1 MGKRKRLG
9 GRGRKISKIIV
20 RNNPE
25 AIATILNN
33 HAVGAEVQEF
43 ILENQE
49 YQDDDAYYVIDM
61 ADIPEPS
68 LDAIGL
74 TYDDII
80 EGYEFNRNQTSITNG
95 RDGRFMTVE
104 VFAPEDEGRGSPKK
118 RREKRKGSRKG
129 SRKDS
134 RKRKRQ

>member
-9 GRGRKISKIIV
+9 GRGRRISKIIV

-25 AIATILNN
+25 AIAAILNN
-33 HAVGAEVQEF
+33 HTVGDEVMEF
-43 ILENQE
+43 ILDNQE

-61 ADIPEPS
+61 ADDPPS

-80 EGYEFNRNQTSITNG
+80 EGYEFNRNQASITNG

-104 VFAPEDEGRGSPKK
+104 VFSPDDEGRGSPKK
-118 RREKRKGSRKG
+118 RRRVKKKASTKNT
-129 SRKDS
+129 S
-134 RKRKRQ
+134 RKRKR